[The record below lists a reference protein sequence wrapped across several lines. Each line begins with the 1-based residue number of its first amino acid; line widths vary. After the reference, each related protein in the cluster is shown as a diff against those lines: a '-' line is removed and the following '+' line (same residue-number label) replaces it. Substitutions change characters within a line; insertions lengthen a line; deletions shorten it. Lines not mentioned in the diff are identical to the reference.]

1 MLLDRCIVKKEFISN
16 SSGQGSKS
24 MSEKIMDGIMEEAAM
39 DEETMDAVIMNERAM
54 NKAYPDQGGG
64 RGEDSGSGPGTGT
77 ALLEKEQVEERTRK
91 DDTGDNDRYAH
102 YVSKER
108 LEQAR
113 LTGRPVIA
121 LCGKVWIPKRNPEDY
136 PVCPEC
142 KRVYAQMGSGQGGF

>member
-39 DEETMDAVIMNERAM
+39 DEETMDVVIMNEAD
-54 NKAYPDQGGG
+54 PDQGGG
-64 RGEDSGSGPGTGT
+64 QGGDSGSGPGTGT
-77 ALLEKEQVEERTRK
+77 ALLEKEQVEEQTRK

-102 YVSKER
+102 YVSRER

-121 LCGKVWIPKRNPEDY
+121 LCGKVWIPRRNPENY

-142 KRVYAQMGSGQGGF
+142 KRVYAQMGSGRGGF

>member
-1 MLLDRCIVKKEFISN
+1 
-16 SSGQGSKS
+16 
-24 MSEKIMDGIMEEAAM
+24 MDEAAM
-39 DEETMDAVIMNERAM
+39 EAAMNEEMMDMAIMNEVIMNEADS
-54 NKAYPDQGGG
+54 DQEGGQG
-64 RGEDSGSGPGTGT
+64 ADPGAGAGT
-77 ALLEKEQVEERTRK
+77 ALLEKEQVEERTHK

-102 YVSKER
+102 YVSRER

-121 LCGKVWIPKRNPEDY
+121 LCGKVWIPKRNPENY

>member
-1 MLLDRCIVKKEFISN
+1 MMLDRCIVKKEFISN

-39 DEETMDAVIMNERAM
+39 DEETMDVVIMNE
-54 NKAYPDQGGG
+54 AYPDQGGG
-64 RGEDSGSGPGTGT
+64 QGGDSGSGPRTGT

-121 LCGKVWIPKRNPEDY
+121 LCGKVWIPKRNPENY

-142 KRVYAQMGSGQGGF
+142 KRVYAQMGSGRGGF

>member
-1 MLLDRCIVKKEFISN
+1 
-16 SSGQGSKS
+16 

-39 DEETMDAVIMNERAM
+39 DEETMDVVIMNEADP
-54 NKAYPDQGGG
+54 NQGGG
-64 RGEDSGSGPGTGT
+64 QGGDSGSGPGTGT
-77 ALLEKEQVEERTRK
+77 ALLEKEQVEEQTRK

-102 YVSKER
+102 YVSRER

-121 LCGKVWIPKRNPEDY
+121 LCGKVWIPRRNPENY

-142 KRVYAQMGSGQGGF
+142 KRVYAQMGSGRGGF

>member
-1 MLLDRCIVKKEFISN
+1 
-16 SSGQGSKS
+16 
-24 MSEKIMDGIMEEAAM
+24 
-39 DEETMDAVIMNERAM
+39 MNE
-54 NKAYPDQGGG
+54 AYPDQEGGQG
-64 RGEDSGSGPGTGT
+64 ADPGAGAGT

-121 LCGKVWIPKRNPEDY
+121 LCGKVWIPRRNPENY

-142 KRVYAQMGSGQGGF
+142 KRVYAQMGSGRGGF